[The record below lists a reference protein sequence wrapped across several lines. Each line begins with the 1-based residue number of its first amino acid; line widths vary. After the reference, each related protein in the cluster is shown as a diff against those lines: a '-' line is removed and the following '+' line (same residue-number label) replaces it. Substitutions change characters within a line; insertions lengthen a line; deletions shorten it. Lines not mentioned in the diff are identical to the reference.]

1 MTDNDAVTPAGPASS
16 EPTPVGP
23 PVAPTPVEP
32 TPPAPPAPP
41 AEPTPPAP
49 PAPPAEPTP
58 PATAGSATFGRAD
71 ADGSVYV
78 RTADGEVL
86 VGQFAAGSPEE
97 GLAFYARKYDD
108 LVVELELAERR
119 LRDGRANPD
128 AVAATCERIR
138 PQLAEPKVVGDL
150 AALAERL
157 GRVEAL
163 VGVQRSAKAE
173 AKAAARA
180 EAVAAREAIVVE
192 AESLSDSTSWKPT
205 GDRFRDLLE
214 QWKTLPHGD
223 RASEQALWK
232 RFSAARSAFDKRRR
246 AHFAALDT
254 QRTEAKAV
262 KEGLIA
268 EAEALSTSTDWAAT
282 AGAYRDLMTR
292 WKAAPRGPRRD
303 EDSWWAR
310 FRAAQDAFFAA
321 RNADLDKRDS
331 GFRDNLAIK
340 EALLTEAEALLPI
353 TDLAAAKASLRGI
366 QERWEKAGHVPR
378 ADKERVERRLR
389 RVEEAVRAGEAE
401 QWRRTDPA
409 KRAFAEST
417 VSTFAASVAKQEASL
432 ANARAAGDPETIAAA
447 EAALA
452 SAKELLAAAEKSL
465 AEFS

>member
-32 TPPAPPAPP
+32 TPPAPPV
-41 AEPTPPAP
+41 EPTPPAP

-150 AALAERL
+150 TALAERL

-246 AHFAALDT
+246 APFA
-254 QRTEAKAV
+254 R
-262 KEGLIA
+262 
-268 EAEALSTSTDWAAT
+268 STPS
-282 AGAYRDLMTR
+282 AGGQGGQGGPHRR
-292 WKAAPRGPRRD
+292 GRGPLDVDRLGRYRRRLPRPHD
-303 EDSWWAR
+303 PLEGRPAWPPPR
-310 FRAAQDAFFAA
+310 RGLLVGPLPRRAG
-321 RNADLDKRDS
+321 RV
-331 GFRDNLAIK
+331 
-340 EALLTEAEALLPI
+340 
-353 TDLAAAKASLRGI
+353 LRGP
-366 QERWEKAGHVPR
+366 QRRPR
-378 ADKERVERRLR
+378 QARLR
-389 RVEEAVRAGEAE
+389 L
-401 QWRRTDPA
+401 P
-409 KRAFAEST
+409 
-417 VSTFAASVAKQEASL
+417 
-432 ANARAAGDPETIAAA
+432 
-447 EAALA
+447 
-452 SAKELLAAAEKSL
+452 
-465 AEFS
+465 